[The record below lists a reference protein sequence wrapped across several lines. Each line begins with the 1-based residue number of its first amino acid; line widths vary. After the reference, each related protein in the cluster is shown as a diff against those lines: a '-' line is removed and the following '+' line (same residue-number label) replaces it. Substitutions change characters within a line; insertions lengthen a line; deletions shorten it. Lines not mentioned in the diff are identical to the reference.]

1 MLTTA
6 PAFPAAECHHVSQC
20 VCAGGGNGFLRRAQ
34 CIPSG
39 HVMAKNQHGERQPYL
54 PTRKWVD
61 GSIADDLPAKR
72 LQRLYSTNQVDLG
85 SRRGLPGFV
94 PGRMTGLPPEFY
106 TLKTPQW
113 LRLNALNL
121 ALTTGQAMC
130 IITRFSR
137 N

>member
-1 MLTTA
+1 MASCAVPGVFPPVML
-6 PAFPAAECHHVSQC
+6 
-20 VCAGGGNGFLRRAQ
+20 
-34 CIPSG
+34 
-39 HVMAKNQHGERQPYL
+39 MAKTQHGERQPYL

-72 LQRLYSTNQVDLG
+72 LQRPVQYQPGG
-85 SRRGLPGFV
+85 SRQPAGLPGFV
-94 PGRMTGLPPEFY
+94 PGLMTGLPPEPY

-121 ALTTGQAMC
+121 ALTIGQAMC